1 MSSQI
6 FQADSRAQI
15 EALEDNV
22 KEFGL
27 TYFGFGDRRQGP
39 SLILVAQQPSSTL
52 SLISSCYTARN
63 RSRYR
68 SRAGLY
74 PPWHDRRLRRCV
86 AARVLIVPLEAL
98 S

>member
-1 MSSQI
+1 MDRTSIRDPKKSMSSQI

-27 TYFGFGDRRQGP
+27 TYFGFGDRRQGAHSSP
-39 SLILVAQQPSSTL
+39 SLG
-52 SLISSCYTARN
+52 
-63 RSRYR
+63 
-68 SRAGLY
+68 RAACLG
-74 PPWHDRRLRRCV
+74 
-86 AARVLIVPLEAL
+86 